1 MRKKWGSNEGIHVGD
16 IFECWAGPYGGK
28 PDSDY
33 YQVTALRGK
42 TQVLLRPLRTERYI
56 QEGIDEGSLLSLFR
70 ERKRPLP
77 RQFMTG
83 DELTAMVRYERGK
96 EIRRTGIEV
105 AAWVL
110 TDRTVE
116 GRQMLQEVHWRC
128 QYSFSLPEDWEPWGA
143 ETVKRMEEE
152 AHQERENFARRFLGE
167 DGYARFCAERRGFP

>member
-77 RQFMTG
+77 GQFMTG

-152 AHQERENFARRFLGE
+152 IGRASCRERV
-167 DGYARFCAERRGFP
+167 